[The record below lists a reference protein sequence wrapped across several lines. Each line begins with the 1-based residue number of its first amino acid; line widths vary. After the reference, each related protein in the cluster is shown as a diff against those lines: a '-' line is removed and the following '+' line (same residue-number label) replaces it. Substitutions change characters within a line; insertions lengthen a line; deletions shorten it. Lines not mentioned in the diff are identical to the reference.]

1 MVRTTH
7 FNQILEMIEN
17 LSPDEQEDLINI
29 VRHRQLEQR
38 REEIA
43 ANITKA
49 HQQYQEDRV
58 FRGSVD
64 DIIAELNR

>member
-1 MVRTTH
+1 MVQSTY

-29 VRHRQLEQR
+29 VPHRQIEQR

-43 ANITKA
+43 ANIAKA
-49 HQQYQEDRV
+49 HQEYQ
-58 FRGSVD
+58 
-64 DIIAELNR
+64 

>member
-1 MVRTTH
+1 MVQSTY

-17 LSPDEQEDLINI
+17 LAPDEQEDLINI
-29 VRHRQLEQR
+29 VRHRQIEQR

-43 ANITKA
+43 ANIAKA
-49 HQQYQEDRV
+49 HQEYQEDKV

-64 DIIAELNR
+64 DIIAELNI